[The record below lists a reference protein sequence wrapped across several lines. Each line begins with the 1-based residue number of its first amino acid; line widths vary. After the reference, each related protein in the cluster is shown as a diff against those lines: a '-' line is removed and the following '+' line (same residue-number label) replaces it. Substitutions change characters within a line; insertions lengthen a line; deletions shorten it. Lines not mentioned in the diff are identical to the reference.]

1 MEELPEP
8 PGITAGLTREE
19 REDEF
24 LRMLSEG
31 VKVRHAA
38 ASVALPWS
46 NLYKKRAADPAFAK
60 RWEDATRIKVGHLI
74 QEAERRAMA
83 GSDKMLMFLLT
94 NYAPDKFKKASTL
107 EISNPDGSLNMST
120 EQRAS
125 AINGI
130 LEKARA
136 AKAAKAVDDLL

>member
-8 PGITAGLTREE
+8 PGVTAGLTREE

-24 LRMLSEG
+24 LRLLSEG
-31 VKVRHAA
+31 VKVRNAA
-38 ASVALPWS
+38 NAVAILPTV
-46 NLYKKRAADPAFAK
+46 LYRKRRDNPAFAK
-60 RWEDATRIKVGHLI
+60 AWDDAQRIKVGHLI
-74 QEAERRAMA
+74 AEAERRAMT
-83 GSDKMLMFLLT
+83 GSDKLLMFLLT

>member
-1 MEELPEP
+1 MEDLPEP
-8 PGITAGLTREE
+8 PGVVAGLTREE
-19 REDEF
+19 REEEF
-24 LRMLSEG
+24 LRLLSEG
-31 VKVRHAA
+31 VRVRNAA
-38 ASVALPWS
+38 NAVAILPPT
-46 NLYKKRAADPAFAK
+46 LYRKRRQDPVFAQ
-60 RWEDATRIKVGHLI
+60 RWEDAQRIKVGHLI
-74 QEAERRAMA
+74 QEAERRAMS
-83 GSDKMLMFLLT
+83 GSDKLLMFLLT

>member
-1 MEELPEP
+1 MEDLPEP
-8 PGITAGLTREE
+8 PGVTAGLTREE

-24 LRMLSEG
+24 IRLLSEG

-38 ASVALPWS
+38 TAVAIS
-46 NLYKKRAADPAFAK
+46 YAVLYRKAREDKDFAK

-83 GSDKMLMFLLT
+83 GSDKMLIFLLT